1 MAILLRSARRKF
13 RPDHRGLTLFELVVV
28 VCVVGVLAAIYF
40 DRLLA
45 YQERAEKSAMEQVAS
60 ALRSALYLRV
70 GAYLARARTPA
81 DLSEL
86 ARQNPMDWLAQ
97 KPASYIGMYYGAP
110 EGEAA
115 IGAWYFDA
123 ADKSLVYVPKRTR
136 YFEPADKGRHEIRFK
151 AYIDYGIL
159 PGEEGKARPIEGLKH
174 FGLDAVT
181 PYLWFEEPGG
191 HSVS

>member
-1 MAILLRSARRKF
+1 MAIPLRSARRNF

-45 YQERAEKSAMEQVAS
+45 YQERAEKSAMEQVA
-60 ALRSALYLRV
+60 AAVRSALYLRV
-70 GAYLARARTPA
+70 AAYLARGRTPQ

-86 ARQNPMDWLAQ
+86 TRQNPMDWLAE

-110 EGEAA
+110 EGEATS
-115 IGAWYFDA
+115 GAWYFDA

-136 YFEPADKGRHEIRFK
+136 YFEPEDRDRHEIRFK
-151 AYIDYGIL
+151 ARVNYGIL
-159 PGEEGKARPIEGLKH
+159 PGEEGKERPIEGLRQ
-174 FGLDAVT
+174 FGLDVVT

-191 HSVS
+191 HPAS